1 MNPERAAAIEPV
13 SKRRVRKS
21 IPPSSTPVQLRI
33 AERPARDRVQ
43 HLVNMALSLLTEAE
57 TLARDKAFTDESI
70 RLRAL
75 DPAQGIDLYSEVERF
90 ETGLIK
96 LALEH
101 TGGNQA
107 KAARLLHLKPT
118 TLNSKIKLYSIEY

>member
-1 MNPERAAAIEPV
+1 MNAERAAATEPV

-21 IPPSSTPVQLRI
+21 VPPSGTPVPLRI
-33 AERPARDRVQ
+33 AERPARERIQ
-43 HLVNMALSLLTEAE
+43 RLVKMALSLLSEAQ
-57 TLARDKAFTDESI
+57 TLACDKAFTDESI

-107 KAARLLHLKPT
+107 KAAKLLHLKPT
-118 TLNSKIKLYSIEY
+118 TLNSKIKQYSIEY

>member
-1 MNPERAAAIEPV
+1 MNAERVAAIEPV
-13 SKRRVRKS
+13 NKRRLRKS
-21 IPPSSTPVQLRI
+21 VPTSCAPVPLRI
-33 AERPARDRVQ
+33 AERPTRERLQ
-43 HLVNMALSLLTEAE
+43 HLVNMALSLLSEAE

-70 RLRAL
+70 RLRAI
-75 DPAQGIDLYSEVERF
+75 DPAQGIDLYGEVERF

-107 KAARLLHLKPT
+107 KAAKLLHLKPT
-118 TLNSKIKLYSIEY
+118 TLNSKIKLYSIEF